1 MDSVLL
7 LRKEGAQCKNLDTAL
22 LLREGKAYPK
32 YDSAFLLRVEE
43 AGPKMRKILALK
55 GRKSL
60 CQKKEGAYLKFAE
73 LALKRGGSLSK
84 IWTAPCS

>member
-1 MDSVLL
+1 M
-7 LRKEGAQCKNLDTAL
+7 
-22 LLREGKAYPK
+22 LLREEKAYPK

-60 CQKKEGAYLKFAE
+60 CQKKEGAYLKFA
-73 LALKRGGSLSK
+73 
-84 IWTAPCS
+84 